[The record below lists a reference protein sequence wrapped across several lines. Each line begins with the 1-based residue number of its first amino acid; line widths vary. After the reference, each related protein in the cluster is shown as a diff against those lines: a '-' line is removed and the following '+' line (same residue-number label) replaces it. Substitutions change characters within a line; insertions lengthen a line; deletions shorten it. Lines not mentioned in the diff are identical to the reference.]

1 MINEKTGMEEE
12 SKREVKKTEHALQKG
27 KGKRYRKE

>member
-1 MINEKTGMEEE
+1 MMNERTGMEEE
-12 SKREVKKTEHALQKG
+12 SRRESEENKHALQKG